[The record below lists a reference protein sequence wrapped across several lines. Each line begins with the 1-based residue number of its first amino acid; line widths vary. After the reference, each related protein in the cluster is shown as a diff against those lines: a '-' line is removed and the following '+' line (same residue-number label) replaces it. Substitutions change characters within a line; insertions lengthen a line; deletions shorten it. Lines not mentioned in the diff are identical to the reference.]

1 MTNDNPKSLDRT
13 TFTVVAAIFI
23 ALVIDGMCMQMISLA
38 LPVLMTDFNI
48 SKVLAGS
55 IGTYVL
61 IGMGVGGLIAGWL
74 SDRIGR
80 VKVTFY
86 SIIMFSLMNIILVL
100 SQSYLQFALLSFFTG
115 LGIAAVYSIGTLMVA
130 EYVPTHKRT
139 TILGTLQAGWSVG
152 YIIAAVSSSYI
163 LPNWGWRPLFL
174 IPLLPSLI
182 TLFLLKGMNEPPSY
196 SAARK
201 SREGHSGSIWGE
213 LFGDKT
219 TRIIFFL
226 WSFTLMTLQFG
237 YYGVT
242 TWLPSYLVKELG
254 VNLKNMGFYVA
265 GTYSAMF
272 FGKILTGWL
281 ADRFGRRI
289 IWVCTGMATAAAL
302 PLVMKYV
309 TVTSVIYLLPL
320 FGFFYGAPFA
330 ILSTYLAESFP
341 TKVRGTAVASANALG
356 RAGSMLSPIFI
367 GLVAQRYSI
376 AYGIAFLG
384 IAYAIASILPGLFIR
399 EKMYDP
405 KAVNS

>member
-1 MTNDNPKSLDRT
+1 MATDSVKSQDRAT
-13 TFTVVAAIFI
+13 TLVVVAIFI
-23 ALVIDGMCMQMISLA
+23 ALVLDGMCMQMISLA

-86 SIIMFSLMNIILVL
+86 SIIMFSLMNITLVF
-100 SQSYLQFALLSFFTG
+100 SQSYLQFAFLSFFTG

-130 EYVPTHKRT
+130 EYVPTNKRT

-152 YIIAAVSSSYI
+152 YIIAAISSSYI

-174 IPLLPSLI
+174 IPLIPSLV
-182 TLFLLKGMNEPPSY
+182 TLWLLKGLKEPPSY
-196 SAARK
+196 SAFK
-201 SREGHSGSIWGE
+201 SSGDGPKGSIWGE
-213 LFGDKT
+213 LLGNKN
-219 TRIIFFL
+219 TRTIFIL
-226 WSFTLMTLQFG
+226 WSFTLLALQFG

-242 TWLPSYLVKELG
+242 TWLPSYLVKDLG
-254 VNLKNMGFYVA
+254 INLKSMGLYIA

-281 ADRFGRRI
+281 SDKYGRRV
-289 IWVCTGMATAAAL
+289 IWVVTGMVTAVAL

-309 TVTSVIYLLPL
+309 TVTSVTYLFPI

-330 ILSTYLAESFP
+330 ILATYLSESFP
-341 TKVRGTAVASANALG
+341 TRVRGTAVASANALG
-356 RAGSMLSPIFI
+356 RVGSMLSPIFI
-367 GLVAQRYSI
+367 GLVAEKYSI

-384 IAYAIASILPGLFIR
+384 IAYALASLLPGIFIR

-405 KAVNS
+405 KAING